1 MIKFGTAGWRAIIGD
16 EFTFHNVRMVSQA
29 ICNFLK
35 RKKFAVKGLVI
46 GYDTRFLSEKFALE
60 AAKVFTYNKIKTYLC
75 TRDVPTPAL
84 CFAIRQ
90 RGTAG
95 GVNFTASHNPPEY
108 NGMKIFTAEGAEP
121 LPQVTNEVEKELSS
135 LERTGFKDSYYLEE
149 GYFHMMNPQEDYLAL
164 LRQKVDFSLIRA
176 SQMKLVVDLLYGTAR
191 DYLDRILL
199 EEGCQLKVIHNFR
212 DPYFG
217 GYSPESKEE
226 NLSELKQMLRNSDY
240 HIGIATD
247 ADSDRFGCLDRGG
260 DYIPANHLLPLLL
273 DYLVKRKGWRGGVAR
288 TVATSHL
295 FDLVAK
301 KHKLKVYETPVGF
314 KYIGELILQNK
325 VIMGGEES
333 AGFSIK
339 EHIPEKDGIL
349 ACLMVAEMAAYHSKN
364 LSQVLT
370 ELCEELGARFY
381 NRKVTVSLTPYLS
394 KLLGR
399 RLQHPPKSL
408 DGLTVKQVISV
419 DGQKLLLEDGSWF
432 LIRFSG
438 TEAVVRY
445 YAEADTPEKLER
457 IIESGRRYFFRR
469 GA

>member
-29 ICNFLK
+29 ICNYLR
-35 RKKFAVKGLVI
+35 RKELAPKGIVI
-46 GYDTRFLSEKFALE
+46 GYDTRFLSEKFAWE
-60 AAKVFTYNKIKTYLC
+60 AAKVFTYNRIKTYLC

-90 RGTAG
+90 QGASG
-95 GVNFTASHNPPEY
+95 GINFTASHNPPEY
-108 NGMKIFTAEGAEP
+108 NGMKMFTAEGAES
-121 LPQVTNEVEKELSS
+121 LPQDTNKVEKEISS
-135 LERTGFKDSYYLEE
+135 LERTGFRDSYYLEE
-149 GYFHMMNPQEDYLAL
+149 GHFHIINPQEDYLTL
-164 LRQKVDFSLIRA
+164 LREKVDFSLIKD
-176 SQMKLVVDLLYGTAR
+176 SQMKMVVDLLYGTAR

-199 EEGCQLKVIHNFR
+199 EEGCELKVIHNFR

-226 NLSELKQMLRNSDY
+226 NLSELKQMLKNSDY
-240 HIGIATD
+240 YIGLATD

-260 DYIPANHLLPLLL
+260 EFIPANHLIPLLL
-273 DYLVKRKGWRGGVAR
+273 DYLVKRRGWSGGAAR

-295 FDLVAK
+295 VDLVAQ
-301 KHKLKVYETPVGF
+301 KHGLKVYETPVGF

-325 VIMGGEES
+325 VMMGGEES

-349 ACLMVAEMAAYHSKN
+349 ACLMVAEMTAYHRKS
-364 LSQVLT
+364 LSQSLN
-370 ELCEELGARFY
+370 ELYQEIGARFY
-381 NRKVTVSLTPYLS
+381 NRKVTVSLTPQLT
-394 KLLGR
+394 KLLEKR
-399 RLQHPPKSL
+399 IQRPPKSL
-408 DGLTVKQVISV
+408 DNLKVKQTISL
-419 DGQKLLLEDGSWF
+419 DGLKLVFEDGSWF

-445 YAEADTPEKLER
+445 YAEANSPEKLEK
-457 IIESGRRYFFRR
+457 IIECGRKYFFRR

>member
-29 ICNFLK
+29 ICNYLK
-35 RKKFAVKGLVI
+35 RKGLVPQGIVI
-46 GYDTRFLSEKFALE
+46 GYDTRFLSEKFAWE
-60 AAKVFTYNKIKTYLC
+60 AAKVFTYNRIKTYLC

-90 RGTAG
+90 QGAAG

-108 NGMKIFTAEGAEP
+108 NGMKMFSAEGAES
-121 LPQVTNEVEKELSS
+121 LPQVTNEIEKELSS
-135 LERTGFKDSYYLEE
+135 LERTGFRDSYYLEE
-149 GYFHMMNPQEDYLAL
+149 GYFNMINPQEDYLVL
-164 LRQKVDFSLIRA
+164 LRQKVDFSLIRD
-176 SQMKLVVDLLYGTAR
+176 SQMKMVVDLLYGTAR

-226 NLSELKQMLRNSDY
+226 NLSELKQVLQNSDY
-240 HIGIATD
+240 HIGLATD
-247 ADSDRFGCLDRGG
+247 ADADRFGCLDRGG
-260 DYIPANHLLPLLL
+260 DYIPANYLIPLLL
-273 DYLVKRKGWRGGVAR
+273 DYLVKKRGWRGGVAR

-295 FDLVAK
+295 VDLVAQK
-301 KHKLKVYETPVGF
+301 YGLRVCETPVGF

-349 ACLMVAEMAAYHSKN
+349 ACLLVAEMAAHNRKS
-364 LSQVLT
+364 LSQALA
-370 ELCEELGARFY
+370 ELYQEVGRRFY
-381 NRKVTVSLTPYLS
+381 NRKVTVNLTPQLS
-394 KLLGR
+394 MLLER

-408 DGLTVKQVISV
+408 DELKVKQVVSL
-419 DGQKLLLEDGSWF
+419 DGLKLLFDDGSWF

-445 YAEADTPEKLER
+445 YAEADTPEKLEK
-457 IIESGRRYFFRR
+457 IIECGRRHFFRR